1 MEENTVTQN
10 TVAQKKET
18 TRSLVLIVIA
28 TVLGV
33 LLAFAGSQHGWTLG
47 GSNNLPGFALAV
59 IAAFVVQ
66 WLAYIPAA
74 IAQTDRYFDA
84 TGALTYISVTILLLV
99 LSPGLDPRSI
109 ILGAIVIVWAAR
121 LGSFLF
127 MRNRRSGRDDR
138 FDEIKTSKI
147 RFLGVWTVQGLW
159 VSLTA
164 AAAWISISSSERAP
178 LDWTTWVGLA
188 IWAIGFSIEVTAD
201 LQKSRFKA
209 DPGNKGKFIQSGL
222 WSVSRHPN
230 YFGEIMLWVGV
241 LVIAVPV
248 LQGWQWIALLSPVF
262 VIVLLTKV
270 SGIPLLEEKAQR
282 KWGDDPDYQA
292 YRASTPAL
300 VPMPRRRRGSPTRSD
315 EN

>member
-1 MEENTVTQN
+1 MTQKAL
-10 TVAQKKET
+10 AQNKEIK
-18 TRSLVLIVIA
+18 RSLVLIVIA
-28 TVLGV
+28 IVLGV
-33 LLAFAGSQHGWTLG
+33 LLGFAGSHHGWTLG
-47 GSNNLPGFALAV
+47 GSSALPGFALAV

-109 ILGAIVIVWAAR
+109 ILGALVIVWAAR

-164 AAAWISISSSERAP
+164 AAAWISITSSERAP

-188 IWAIGFSIEVTAD
+188 IWVVGFGIEVTAD
-201 LQKSRFKA
+201 LQKNRFKA

-230 YFGEIMLWVGV
+230 YFGEILLWVGV
-241 LVIAVPV
+241 LVIALPA

-262 VIVLLTKV
+262 VIVLLTRV

-282 KWGDDPDYQA
+282 KWGDDPEYQA
-292 YRASTPAL
+292 YRASTSVL
-300 VPMPRRRRGSPTRSD
+300 VPLPKSRRGSPSPSNT
-315 EN
+315 N